1 MGYPIPEI
9 LVETIIRK
17 GFQRLRDNPD
27 FVLADVFDFLLQ
39 DDLTKYQEAEIARIK
54 EIFTKEIAI
63 HHATYL
69 AMAQDIAISIEF
81 LNDSPE
87 QDLLS
92 SFLSRSEESITP
104 ATIVSSVVLK
114 GANPYDSISGS
125 IDIDDSVDLSDV
137 YPNHIFVD
145 VAGEEFTI
153 LSGVNNTIGSK
164 QIVVAAGADVD
175 DSGNG
180 YIKSSIDYIQYDV
193 KGRNQHVELMVG
205 AHSKDPLTTK
215 YLYCL
220 LKYFIDYYQDDLI
233 GLGIDNL
240 VIKGINY
247 QQDPNYQGD
256 FSYTKAIQISG
267 MIEESWK
274 SNVSTGLERAEVQY
288 TVEKDV
294 VDNEIADRVGQTVII
309 TEDE

>member
-27 FVLADVFDFLLQ
+27 FVLNDVFAFLLQ
-39 DDLTKYQEAEIARIK
+39 TDLTKYQEAEINRIK
-54 EIFTKEIAI
+54 EIFTKEISI

-69 AMAQDIAISIEF
+69 AMAQDIAVSIEF
-81 LNDSPE
+81 LNDTP
-87 QDLLS
+87 DADMMS
-92 SFLSRSEESITP
+92 SFIARSEESITP

-114 GANPYDSISGS
+114 GANPYDTISGI

-145 VAGEEFTI
+145 VAGNEFTI
-153 LSGVNNTIGSK
+153 LSGVNDTIGSK
-164 QIVVAAGADVD
+164 QIVIAVGADVD
-175 DSGNG
+175 DSGDG

-193 KGRNQHVELMVG
+193 KGRNQHIELMVG

-233 GLGIDNL
+233 SLGIDNL
-240 VIKGINY
+240 TLKGINY

-274 SNVSTGLERAEVQY
+274 SNVSTGLERAEIQY
-288 TVEKDV
+288 SVEKDQIDTETANR
-294 VDNEIADRVGQTVII
+294 VDQTVII